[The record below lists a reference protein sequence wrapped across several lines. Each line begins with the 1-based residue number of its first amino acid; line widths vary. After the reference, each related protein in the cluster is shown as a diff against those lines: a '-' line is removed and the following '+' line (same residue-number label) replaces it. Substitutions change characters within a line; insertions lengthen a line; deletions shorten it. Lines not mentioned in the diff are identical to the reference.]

1 MPRQQIHT
9 VRRTVDVSPA
19 VARQLKRL
27 ADFEACTVPELIRQA
42 IRQAFGPPTEDDRHP
57 DLFTKPKATK
67 AARGGR

>member
-1 MPRQQIHT
+1 MPRAQIHT

-19 VARQLKRL
+19 VDRQLKRL